1 MNIKLC
7 IYVCSPGEVF
17 CGFLK
22 LFVVKEGDDGP
33 KQAMKSLNPIK
44 LNMFTWFWKENK

>member
-1 MNIKLC
+1 
-7 IYVCSPGEVF
+7 
-17 CGFLK
+17 
-22 LFVVKEGDDGP
+22 VVKEGDDGP